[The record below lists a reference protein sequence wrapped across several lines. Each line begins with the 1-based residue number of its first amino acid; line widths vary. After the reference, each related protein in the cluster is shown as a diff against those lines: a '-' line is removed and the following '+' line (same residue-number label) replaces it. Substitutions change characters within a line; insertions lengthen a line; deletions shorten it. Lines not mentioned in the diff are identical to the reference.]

1 MLATRREAD
10 GYEEQLHAAGV
21 REVLG
26 GDSAG
31 DENRWLGMHSML
43 EFENMAANGFTPMEM
58 VLAAT
63 RESAKAL
70 RLDDQLG
77 MVAPGKSADFIVLD
91 ANVLDSVANV
101 RKINRVVIRGKE
113 VDRVGMRLRWQNEFR
128 AKGQM

>member
-1 MLATRREAD
+1 MFDSVNTRK
-10 GYEEQLHAAGV
+10 LHAAGV
-21 REVLG
+21 REILG

-43 EFENMAANGFTPMEM
+43 EFENMVANGFTTMEM

-70 RLDDQLG
+70 RLDDLG
-77 MVAPGKSADFIVLD
+77 MVAPGKSADFVVLD
-91 ANVLDSVANV
+91 ANVLDNIANV
-101 RKINRVVIRGKE
+101 RKIDRVFIRGRQ